1 MNDLYLFDEEYRS
14 ACGSLAGLDEAG
26 RGPLAGPL
34 VACAVILPA
43 DFHSDVL
50 TDSKKLTDP
59 VRRELKKLIEDSALG
74 ISLGIVTHSEIDGN
88 RMSWAVRTAFRRA
101 MAPLSSKAGVFLVD
115 GNGVPGLEY
124 PCRFIVKGDS
134 KSLSIAAA
142 SVVAKVTR
150 DDMMLRAHTEYPK
163 YGFNRHK
170 GYGTREHIAAIESL
184 GPCPIHRMS
193 FEPLRTMF
201 QTGQLTLFPR
211 EARGPGRAA
220 EGGAAEYYQRLGFT
234 VLCRNWRCP
243 QGEIDLILSRG
254 DTVVFVEVKSSF
266 TGFEEMAL
274 HRVTPGKVERI
285 SRAASVWLANEGFT
299 GPCRLECL
307 IVSPGGME
315 AIPIPYLDNNPSQ

>member
-1 MNDLYLFDEEYRS
+1 MRRHTS
-14 ACGSLAGLDEAG
+14 GGLSQ
-26 RGPLAGPL
+26 R
-34 VACAVILPA
+34 CA
-43 DFHSDVL
+43 HRQQ
-50 TDSKKLTDP
+50 KLTDP

-201 QTGQLTLFPR
+201 QTGQLTLFPGKP
-211 EARGPGRAA
+211 EALGEPPRAA
-220 EGGAAEYYQRLGFT
+220 QLNT
-234 VLCRNWRCP
+234 T
-243 QGEIDLILSRG
+243 RG
-254 DTVVFVEVKSSF
+254 LDSPCCAGTGDVPRERSISF
-266 TGFEEMAL
+266 
-274 HRVTPGKVERI
+274 
-285 SRAASVWLANEGFT
+285 
-299 GPCRLECL
+299 
-307 IVSPGGME
+307 
-315 AIPIPYLDNNPSQ
+315 

>member
-1 MNDLYLFDEEYRS
+1 MNDLYLFDEKYRA
-14 ACGSLAGLDEAG
+14 ACGSAAGLDEAG

-43 DFHSDVL
+43 DFHNDVL

-59 VRRELKKLIEDSALG
+59 LRRELKMLIEDAAEG
-74 ISLGIVTHSEIDGN
+74 VSLGVVTHSEIDRN

-101 MAPLSSKAGVFLVD
+101 MAPLAGKAGVFLVD
-115 GNGVPGLEY
+115 GNGVPGLEF

-150 DDMMLRAHTEYPK
+150 DDMMLRAHREYPA
-163 YGFNRHK
+163 YGFHRHK

-193 FEPLRTMF
+193 FQPLSTMF
-201 QTGQLTLFPR
+201 QTGQLTLFPP
-211 EARGPGRAA
+211 EAGGPGRAA
-220 EGGAAEYYQRLGFT
+220 ERSAAEYYQRLGYT

-243 QGEIDLILSRG
+243 LGEIDLILSRG

-266 TGFEEMAL
+266 MGFEEKAL
-274 HRVTPGKVERI
+274 QRVTPGKVKRV
-285 SRAASVWLANEGFT
+285 SQAAGVWLAREGFT
-299 GPCRLECL
+299 GPCRIECL
-307 IVSPGGME
+307 LLTSDGIE
-315 AIPIPYLDNNPSQ
+315 TFPIPLGNNNLT